1 MHEEASE
8 EIEIGRRVLEA
19 NEESARRNRELFAR
33 RRLFVVNLM
42 GSPGAGK
49 TTLLEKT
56 IAALVGIRVGVIE
69 GDIEG
74 EADRKRVELAGA
86 SVTFQINTHGACHL
100 LAHQIEHVLETIKL
114 NAIDL
119 LFIENIGNLVCPAEF
134 DLGESARVMILG
146 VTEGAD
152 KPLKYP
158 LMFCKSHALILNK
171 IDLLAQSGCDVKALK
186 KNVHRVNPALA
197 IIGLSC
203 RTGNGIE
210 EWLKYIRENVKTT
223 RSAKR

>member
-19 NEESARRNRELFAR
+19 NEESARRNRDFFAKR
-33 RRLFVVNLM
+33 RIFVVNLM

-56 IAALVGIRVGVIE
+56 IPALAGIRVGVIE

-86 SVTFQINTHGACHL
+86 AVTFQINTHGACHL
-100 LAHQIEHVLETIKL
+100 LAHQIGHALERINLDT
-114 NAIDL
+114 IDL

-158 LMFCKSHALILNK
+158 LMFRKSHALILNK

-186 KNVHRVNPALA
+186 KNVRRVNPALA
-197 IIGLSC
+197 IIELSC
-203 RTGNGIE
+203 RSGNGIE
-210 EWLKYIRENVKTT
+210 EWLKYLRENVKMT